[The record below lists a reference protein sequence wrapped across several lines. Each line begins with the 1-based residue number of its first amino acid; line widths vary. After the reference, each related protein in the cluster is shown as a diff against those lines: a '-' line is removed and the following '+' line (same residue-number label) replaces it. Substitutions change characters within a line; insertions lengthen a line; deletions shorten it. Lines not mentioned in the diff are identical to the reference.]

1 MTKTRDCGFCA
12 AVPFWQPFEEEQ
24 CVNEN
29 LILSAAEISKRFGG
43 LLALDKVGLDVR
55 YGEVHA
61 VVGENGA
68 GKSTLMR
75 ILGGIIKRD
84 GGEVVFQQQQVDFSN
99 PIESISAG
107 IAVIHQELS
116 MLPTLNVIENIFMG
130 RMESR
135 LGKIRW
141 KRLEQKT
148 LEAMN
153 QVGLHID
160 PYSLVHRLSISQRQL
175 IEIAKALSIN
185 ASLIIMD
192 EPNSSLTQTET
203 QQLFTVI
210 EGLKTRGISIVYV
223 SHKIEEVLKI
233 SDRIT
238 VFRDGRYIG
247 TIETVDATQEKIV
260 QMMVGRELQRE
271 KRRAEHRTGEVLLEV
286 RNLTGS
292 RFQQISFSLHK
303 GEILGFAGLV
313 GAGRSEIARAIFG
326 VDAYNSGEVYLEGQ
340 AVHFQSTRQAIQSG
354 LAMLQEDR
362 KELSLFMGLPIWL
375 NIAISRLPGIS
386 PSGILIKKRI
396 DELVHKYIR
405 NLNIKISSPEYPVSS
420 LSGGNQ
426 QKTTLARWLAT
437 EPKVLI
443 LDEPTHGIDVGAKA
457 EIYKI
462 MRQLSERGMGILLI
476 SSELPEIVAIS
487 DRVVVMHEGT
497 MTALLDHEEIN
508 EDTIMQSA
516 TGSRHESVSM

>member
-1 MTKTRDCGFCA
+1 M
-12 AVPFWQPFEEEQ
+12 
-24 CVNEN
+24 
-29 LILSAAEISKRFGG
+29 ILSARQISKSYGG
-43 LLALDKVGLDVR
+43 LLALNQVRLDVR

-75 ILGGIIKRD
+75 ILGGIINKD
-84 GGEVVFQQQQVDFSN
+84 SGEVIYKEKRVDFGS
-99 PIESISAG
+99 PLESISAG

-116 MLPTLNVIENIFMG
+116 MLPTMNVIENICMG
-130 RMESR
+130 RMENR
-135 LGKIRW
+135 FGKILW
-141 KRLEQKT
+141 KKLESKT
-148 LEAMN
+148 MAAMR
-153 QVGLHID
+153 QVGLNID
-160 PYSLVHRLSISQRQL
+160 PYAPVYRLSISQRQL

-203 QQLFTVI
+203 RQLFEVI
-210 EGLKTRGISIVYV
+210 EGLKEQSISIIYV
-223 SHKIEEVLKI
+223 SHKIEEVLQI

-238 VFRDGRYIG
+238 VLRDGNYIG
-247 TIETVDATQEKIV
+247 TIDSSEGSQQKIV

-271 KRRAEHRTGEVLLEV
+271 MVRKKYVPGEALLEV
-286 RNLTGS
+286 KNLTGR
-292 RFQQISFSLHK
+292 RFHDISFSLHR
-303 GEILGFAGLV
+303 GEVLGFAGLV

-326 VDAYNSGEVYLEGQ
+326 VDSYDSGEIRLQGRPVR
-340 AVHFQSTRQAIQSG
+340 FQSAKQAIQSG

-375 NIAISRLPGIS
+375 NIAISCLPELS
-386 PSGILIKKRI
+386 SGGLIVQNRVNK
-396 DELVHKYIR
+396 LVQKFIR
-405 NLNIKISSPEYPVSS
+405 SLNIKMTSPEFPVSS

-426 QKTTLARWLAT
+426 QKTTIARWLAT

-462 MRQLSERGMGILLI
+462 MRELAERGMGIMLI
-476 SSELPEIVAIS
+476 SSELPEIVSIT

-497 MTALLDHEEIN
+497 MTALLDRDHMN

-516 TGSRHESVSM
+516 TGSVHESVTNMSGPPD

>member
-1 MTKTRDCGFCA
+1 M
-12 AVPFWQPFEEEQ
+12 
-24 CVNEN
+24 NEN
-29 LILSAAEISKRFGG
+29 LILSAKEISKRFGG

-55 YGEVHA
+55 YGEVHS

-75 ILGGIIKRD
+75 ILGGIINRD
-84 GGEVVFQQQQVDFSN
+84 SGEVVFQQQQVDFSS

-130 RMESR
+130 RMENR
-135 LGKIRW
+135 LGRVRW
-141 KRLEQKT
+141 KKLEQKT
-148 LEAMN
+148 MEVMN

-160 PYSLVHRLSISQRQL
+160 PYSLVHHLSISQRQL

-203 QQLFTVI
+203 RQLFAVI
-210 EGLKTRGISIVYV
+210 EGLKKRGISIIYV
-223 SHKIEEVLKI
+223 SHKIEEVLQI

-238 VFRDGRYIG
+238 VFRDGKYIG
-247 TIETVDATQEKIV
+247 TIESADATQGKIV

-271 KRRAEHRTGEVLLEV
+271 MARSEHRTGEVLLEV
-286 RNLTGS
+286 RNLTGR
-292 RFQQISFSLHK
+292 RFQDISFSLHK

-326 VDAYNSGEVYLEGQ
+326 VDPYDSGAVLLEGK

-375 NIAISRLPGIS
+375 NITISRLPRIS
-386 PSGILIKKRI
+386 PGGILVKKRI
-396 DELVHKYIR
+396 DEVVHKFIR

-437 EPKVLI
+437 APKVLI

-462 MRQLSERGMGILLI
+462 MRTLAGQGIGILLI

-497 MTALLDHEEIN
+497 MTALLDHEDID
-508 EDTIMQSA
+508 EDTIMRSA
-516 TGSRHESVSM
+516 TGSRHESVLM

>member
-1 MTKTRDCGFCA
+1 
-12 AVPFWQPFEEEQ
+12 
-24 CVNEN
+24 VNEN
-29 LILSAAEISKRFGG
+29 LILSAKEISKRFGG

-68 GKSTLMR
+68 GKSTFMR

-84 GGEVVFQQQQVDFSN
+84 SGEVVFQQQQVDFSS
-99 PIESISAG
+99 PIDSISAG

-130 RMESR
+130 RMENR
-135 LGKIRW
+135 LGKILW
-141 KRLEQKT
+141 KKLEQKT
-148 LEAMN
+148 AELMN
-153 QVGLHID
+153 QIGLHID
-160 PYSLVHRLSISQRQL
+160 PYSLVHHLSISQRQL
-175 IEIAKALSIN
+175 IEIAKALSID

-203 QQLFTVI
+203 RQLFTVI
-210 EGLKTRGISIVYV
+210 EGLKKRGISIIYV
-223 SHKIEEVLKI
+223 SHKIEEVLQI

-238 VFRDGRYIG
+238 VFRDGKYIG
-247 TIETVDATQEKIV
+247 TIDRADATQGKIV

-271 KRRAEHRTGEVLLEV
+271 MVRSEHRTGEVLLEV
-286 RNLTGS
+286 KNLTG
-292 RFQQISFSLHK
+292 RHFQDISFSLYK

-313 GAGRSEIARAIFG
+313 GAGRTEIARAIFG
-326 VDAYNSGEVYLEGQ
+326 VDSYDSGEVLLEGRS
-340 AVHFQSTRQAIQSG
+340 VHFQSTKQAIQSG

-386 PSGILIKKRI
+386 PGGILVKKRI
-396 DELVHKYIR
+396 DGLVQKFIR
-405 NLNIKISSPEYPVSS
+405 NLDIKISFPEYPVSS

-443 LDEPTHGIDVGAKA
+443 LDEPTHGVDVGAKA

-462 MRQLSERGMGILLI
+462 MRQLVERGMGILLI

-497 MTALLDHEEIN
+497 MTALLDHGQID
-508 EDTIMQSA
+508 EDTIMNSA
-516 TGSRHESVSM
+516 TGSLHESVLT

>member
-1 MTKTRDCGFCA
+1 MSKKEGCTFFRA
-12 AVPFWQPFEEEQ
+12 ALLSIIIQKEPGVRKH
-24 CVNEN
+24 
-29 LILSAAEISKRFGG
+29 LILSAKEISKSFGG
-43 LLALDKVGLDVR
+43 LLALDKVRLDVR

-84 GGEVVFQQQQVDFSN
+84 SGEVFYQQKRVDFSS
-99 PIESISAG
+99 PVESISAG

-116 MLPTLNVIENIFMG
+116 MLPTLNVIENIYMG
-130 RMESR
+130 RMENR
-135 LGKIRW
+135 FGKVLW
-141 KRLEQKT
+141 KKLENKT
-148 LEAMN
+148 TEATHR
-153 QVGLHID
+153 VGLNID
-160 PYSLVHRLSISQRQL
+160 PYILVHRLSISQRQL

-203 QQLFTVI
+203 RQLFQVI
-210 EGLKTRGISIVYV
+210 RELKKQGISIIYV
-223 SHKIEEVLKI
+223 SHKIEEVLQI

-238 VFRDGRYIG
+238 VLRDGKYMG
-247 TIETVDATQEKIV
+247 TIESSEASQNKIV

-271 KRRAEHRTGEVLLEV
+271 MERKEHATGEVLLEV
-286 RNLTGS
+286 RNLTGH
-292 RFQQISFSLHK
+292 RFHDISFHLHR

-326 VDAYNSGEVYLEGQ
+326 VDLYDSGEILLEGRP
-340 AVHFQSTRQAIQSG
+340 VRFQSPKQAIHNG

-375 NIAISRLPGIS
+375 NIAISRLPGLS
-386 PSGILIKKRI
+386 PGGLIVKNRVN
-396 DELVHKYIR
+396 ELVQKFIR
-405 NLNIKISSPEYPVSS
+405 SLNIKIASPEYPVSS

-437 EPKVLI
+437 EPKILI

-462 MRQLSERGMGILLI
+462 MRDLADRGIGIMLI
-476 SSELPEIVAIS
+476 SSELPEIVSIT
-487 DRVVVMHEGT
+487 DRVVVMHEGK
-497 MTALLDHEEIN
+497 MTALLDREEMD
-508 EDTIMQSA
+508 EDTIMHSA
-516 TGSRHESVSM
+516 TGSLHESVLM

>member
-1 MTKTRDCGFCA
+1 M
-12 AVPFWQPFEEEQ
+12 
-24 CVNEN
+24 NEN
-29 LILSAAEISKRFGG
+29 LILSAKEISKRFGG
-43 LLALDKVGLDVR
+43 LLALDRVGLDVR

-84 GGEVVFQQQQVDFSN
+84 SGEVVFQQQQVDFSS

-130 RMESR
+130 RMENR
-135 LGKIRW
+135 LGKILW
-141 KRLEQKT
+141 KKLEQKT
-148 LEAMN
+148 IEVMK

-160 PYSLVHRLSISQRQL
+160 PYSLVHHLSISQRQL

-203 QQLFTVI
+203 RRLFIVI
-210 EGLKTRGISIVYV
+210 EGLKKRGISIIYV
-223 SHKIEEVLKI
+223 SHKIEEVLQI

-238 VFRDGRYIG
+238 VFRDGEYIG
-247 TIETVDATQEKIV
+247 TIDGADATQGKIV

-271 KRRAEHRTGEVLLEV
+271 MARSEHRTGEVLLEV
-286 RNLTGS
+286 KNLTG
-292 RFQQISFSLHK
+292 RGFQDISFSLHK
-303 GEILGFAGLV
+303 REILSFAGLV

-326 VDAYNSGEVYLEGQ
+326 VDPYDYGEVILEGR
-340 AVHFQSTRQAIQSG
+340 AVHFKSTRQAIQSG

-375 NIAISRLPGIS
+375 NITISRLPRIS
-386 PSGILIKKRI
+386 PGGILVKKRI
-396 DELVHKYIR
+396 DELVHKFIR
-405 NLNIKISSPEYPVSS
+405 NLNIKIASPEYPVSS

-443 LDEPTHGIDVGAKA
+443 LDEPTHGVDVGAKA

-462 MRQLSERGMGILLI
+462 MRTLAGQGIGILLI

-497 MTALLDHEEIN
+497 MTALLDHEDID
-508 EDTIMQSA
+508 EDTIMRSA
-516 TGSRHESVSM
+516 TGSRHESVLM

>member
-1 MTKTRDCGFCA
+1 M
-12 AVPFWQPFEEEQ
+12 
-24 CVNEN
+24 NEN
-29 LILSAAEISKRFGG
+29 LILSAKEISKRFGG

-75 ILGGIIKRD
+75 ILGGIINRD
-84 GGEVVFQQQQVDFSN
+84 SGEVVFQQQQVDFSS

-130 RMESR
+130 RMENR
-135 LGKIRW
+135 LGRVRW
-141 KRLEQKT
+141 KKLEQKT
-148 LEAMN
+148 MEVMN

-160 PYSLVHRLSISQRQL
+160 PYSLVHHLSISQRQL

-203 QQLFTVI
+203 RQLFAVI
-210 EGLKTRGISIVYV
+210 EGLKKRGISIIYV
-223 SHKIEEVLKI
+223 SHKIEEVLQI

-238 VFRDGRYIG
+238 VFRDGKYIG
-247 TIETVDATQEKIV
+247 TIESADATQGKIV

-271 KRRAEHRTGEVLLEV
+271 MARSEHRTGEVLLEV
-286 RNLTGS
+286 RNLTGR
-292 RFQQISFSLHK
+292 RFQDVSFSLHK

-326 VDAYNSGEVYLEGQ
+326 VDPYDSGEVLLEGK

-375 NIAISRLPGIS
+375 NITISRLPRIS
-386 PSGILIKKRI
+386 PGGILVKKRI
-396 DELVHKYIR
+396 DELVHKFIR

-437 EPKVLI
+437 APKVLI

-462 MRQLSERGMGILLI
+462 MRTLAGQGIGILLI
-476 SSELPEIVAIS
+476 SSELPEIVSIS

-497 MTALLDHEEIN
+497 MTALLDHEEID

-516 TGSRHESVSM
+516 TGSRHESVLM

>member
-1 MTKTRDCGFCA
+1 
-12 AVPFWQPFEEEQ
+12 
-24 CVNEN
+24 VNEN
-29 LILSAAEISKRFGG
+29 LILSAKEISKRFGG

-55 YGEVHA
+55 YGEVHS

-75 ILGGIIKRD
+75 ILGGIINRD
-84 GGEVVFQQQQVDFSN
+84 SGEVVFQQQQVDFSS

-130 RMESR
+130 RMENR
-135 LGKIRW
+135 LGRVRW
-141 KRLEQKT
+141 KKLEQKT
-148 LEAMN
+148 MEVMN

-160 PYSLVHRLSISQRQL
+160 PYSLVHHLSISQRQL

-203 QQLFTVI
+203 RQLFAVI
-210 EGLKTRGISIVYV
+210 EGLKKRGISIIYV
-223 SHKIEEVLKI
+223 SHKIEEVLQI

-238 VFRDGRYIG
+238 VFRDGKYIG
-247 TIETVDATQEKIV
+247 TIESADATQGKIV

-271 KRRAEHRTGEVLLEV
+271 MARSEHRTGEVLLEV
-286 RNLTGS
+286 RNLTGR
-292 RFQQISFSLHK
+292 RFQDISFSLHK

-326 VDAYNSGEVYLEGQ
+326 VDPYDSGAVLLEGK

-375 NIAISRLPGIS
+375 NITISRLPRIS
-386 PSGILIKKRI
+386 PGGILVKKRI
-396 DELVHKYIR
+396 DEVVHKFIR

-437 EPKVLI
+437 APKVLI

-462 MRQLSERGMGILLI
+462 MRTLAGQGIGILLI

-497 MTALLDHEEIN
+497 MTALLDHEEID

-516 TGSRHESVSM
+516 TGSRHESVLM

>member
-1 MTKTRDCGFCA
+1 
-12 AVPFWQPFEEEQ
+12 
-24 CVNEN
+24 VNEN
-29 LILSAAEISKRFGG
+29 LILSAKEISKRFGG

-75 ILGGIIKRD
+75 ILGGIINRD
-84 GGEVVFQQQQVDFSN
+84 SGEVVFQQQQVDFSS

-130 RMESR
+130 RMENR
-135 LGKIRW
+135 LGRVRW
-141 KRLEQKT
+141 KKLEQKT
-148 LEAMN
+148 MEVMN

-160 PYSLVHRLSISQRQL
+160 PYSLVHHLSISQRQL

-203 QQLFTVI
+203 RQLFAVI
-210 EGLKTRGISIVYV
+210 EGLKKRGISIIYV
-223 SHKIEEVLKI
+223 SHKIEEVLQI

-238 VFRDGRYIG
+238 VFRDGKYIG
-247 TIETVDATQEKIV
+247 TIESADATQGKIV

-271 KRRAEHRTGEVLLEV
+271 MARSEHRTGEVLLEV
-286 RNLTGS
+286 RNLTGR
-292 RFQQISFSLHK
+292 RFQDISFSLHK

-326 VDAYNSGEVYLEGQ
+326 VDPYDSGEVLLEGK

-375 NIAISRLPGIS
+375 NITISRLPRIS
-386 PSGILIKKRI
+386 PGGILVKKRI
-396 DELVHKYIR
+396 DELVHKFIR

-437 EPKVLI
+437 APKVLI

-462 MRQLSERGMGILLI
+462 MRTLAGQGIGILLI

-497 MTALLDHEEIN
+497 MTALLDHEEID
-508 EDTIMQSA
+508 EDTIMKSA
-516 TGSRHESVSM
+516 TGSLHESVLM

>member
-1 MTKTRDCGFCA
+1 
-12 AVPFWQPFEEEQ
+12 
-24 CVNEN
+24 VNEN
-29 LILSAAEISKRFGG
+29 LILSAKEISKRFGG

-75 ILGGIIKRD
+75 ILGGIINRD
-84 GGEVVFQQQQVDFSN
+84 SGEVVFQQQQVDFSS

-130 RMESR
+130 RMENR
-135 LGKIRW
+135 LGRVRW
-141 KRLEQKT
+141 KKLEQKT
-148 LEAMN
+148 MEVMN

-160 PYSLVHRLSISQRQL
+160 PYSLVHHLSISQRQL

-203 QQLFTVI
+203 RQLFAVI
-210 EGLKTRGISIVYV
+210 EGLKKRGISIIYV
-223 SHKIEEVLKI
+223 SHKIEEVLQI

-238 VFRDGRYIG
+238 VFRDGKYIG
-247 TIETVDATQEKIV
+247 TIESADATQGKIV

-271 KRRAEHRTGEVLLEV
+271 MARSEHRTGEVLLEV
-286 RNLTGS
+286 RNLTGR
-292 RFQQISFSLHK
+292 RFQDVSFSLHK

-326 VDAYNSGEVYLEGQ
+326 VDPYDSGEVLLEGK

-375 NIAISRLPGIS
+375 NITISRLPRIS
-386 PSGILIKKRI
+386 PGGILVKKRI
-396 DELVHKYIR
+396 DELVHKFIR

-437 EPKVLI
+437 APKVLI

-462 MRQLSERGMGILLI
+462 MRTLAGQGIGILLI
-476 SSELPEIVAIS
+476 SSELPEIVSIS

-497 MTALLDHEEIN
+497 MTALLDHEEID

-516 TGSRHESVSM
+516 TGSRHESVLM

>member
-1 MTKTRDCGFCA
+1 
-12 AVPFWQPFEEEQ
+12 
-24 CVNEN
+24 VNEN
-29 LILSAAEISKRFGG
+29 LILSAREISKRFGG

-68 GKSTLMR
+68 GKSTFMR

-84 GGEVVFQQQQVDFSN
+84 SGEVVFQQQQVDFSN

-130 RMESR
+130 RMENR
-135 LGKIRW
+135 LGKILW
-141 KRLEQKT
+141 KKLEQKT
-148 LEAMN
+148 IEAMN

-160 PYSLVHRLSISQRQL
+160 PYSLAHHLSISQRQL

-203 QQLFTVI
+203 RQLFAVI
-210 EGLKTRGISIVYV
+210 EGLKKRGISIIYV
-223 SHKIEEVLKI
+223 SHKIEEVLQI
-233 SDRIT
+233 ADRIT
-238 VFRDGRYIG
+238 VLRDGKYIG
-247 TIETVDATQEKIV
+247 TIERADASQGKIV

-271 KRRAEHRTGEVLLEV
+271 MARSEHRTGEILLEV
-286 RNLTGS
+286 RNLSGR
-292 RFQQISFSLHK
+292 RFQDISFCLHK

-326 VDAYNSGEVYLEGQ
+326 VDPYDSGEVLVEGR
-340 AVHFQSTRQAIQSG
+340 VVRFQSTKQSIQSG

-362 KELSLFMGLPIWL
+362 KELSLFMGLPIWF

-386 PSGILIKKRI
+386 PGGILVKKRI
-396 DELVHKYIR
+396 DKLVQKFIR
-405 NLNIKISSPEYPVSS
+405 NLDIKISSPEYPVSS

-462 MRQLSERGMGILLI
+462 MRQLAEQGMGILLI

-497 MTALLDHEEIN
+497 MTALLDHGEIN

-516 TGSRHESVSM
+516 TGSLHESVSM

>member
-1 MTKTRDCGFCA
+1 
-12 AVPFWQPFEEEQ
+12 
-24 CVNEN
+24 VNEN
-29 LILSAAEISKRFGG
+29 LILSAKEISKKFGG

-75 ILGGIIKRD
+75 ILGGIINRD
-84 GGEVVFQQQQVDFSN
+84 SGEVVFQQQQVDFSS

-130 RMESR
+130 RMENR
-135 LGKIRW
+135 LGRVRW
-141 KRLEQKT
+141 KKLEQKT
-148 LEAMN
+148 MEVMN

-160 PYSLVHRLSISQRQL
+160 PYSLVHHLSISQRQL

-203 QQLFTVI
+203 RQLFAVI
-210 EGLKTRGISIVYV
+210 EGLKKRGISIIYV
-223 SHKIEEVLKI
+223 SHKIEEVLQI

-238 VFRDGRYIG
+238 VFRDGKYIG
-247 TIETVDATQEKIV
+247 TIESADATQGKIV

-271 KRRAEHRTGEVLLEV
+271 MARSEHRTGEVLLEV
-286 RNLTGS
+286 RNLTGR
-292 RFQQISFSLHK
+292 RFQDVSFSLHK

-326 VDAYNSGEVYLEGQ
+326 VDPYDSGEVLLEGK

-375 NIAISRLPGIS
+375 NITISRLPRIS
-386 PSGILIKKRI
+386 PGGILVKKRI
-396 DELVHKYIR
+396 DELVHKFIR

-437 EPKVLI
+437 APNG
-443 LDEPTHGIDVGAKA
+443 T
-457 EIYKI
+457 
-462 MRQLSERGMGILLI
+462 Q
-476 SSELPEIVAIS
+476 SSHF
-487 DRVVVMHEGT
+487 R
-497 MTALLDHEEIN
+497 
-508 EDTIMQSA
+508 
-516 TGSRHESVSM
+516 